1 MSFYTSLTGL
11 NAATTELSVT
21 SNNIANAGTSGF
33 KRSEADFGDIF
44 ATSPLQK
51 ASAVVGRGVSLKEVS
66 QEFSQGNIEF
76 SANSLDIAITGD
88 GFFPL
93 ESSDGTKIFTRN
105 GGFSLNEQNQMVN
118 AAGQAL
124 QALPVDS
131 TNKADFGEPLRAL
144 TIPRVTVSEFRAT
157 TEVELGLNLPSEVEP
172 ITATFNPAK
181 PETYHKTTSLTVFG
195 ASGSSHLATIFYVKT
210 ADATADVPFNK
221 YQTHV
226 YIDDTF
232 IEPNLIQ
239 ASDAG
244 GDLFYVNKYGDVKTQ
259 TELAELQR
267 TEENSEQFLITK
279 GTLYKKYAFD
289 NLSTPI
295 NSTPATLDFN
305 IPSTSAFLDDLN
317 LTNNSSGVDF
327 SGFSRQDL
335 SDLFSISVDGSTSV
349 SIGLEHLAGSDT
361 PLSGTGIAFELTNIM
376 NQRFGD
382 GKKFDFSSD
391 TNQDLVITRP
401 LTSGGFESL
410 RLNIND
416 IMQDNPTLLESDG
429 QIQRE
434 PLAYL
439 LSNYLD
445 TVVNPTADVVNGNT
459 NVDTANN
466 TITIAGHSLSF
477 GDEITY
483 TNNYTTHADVSSAAW
498 SSGNTEGI
506 DSTNNRIYHSGHGL
520 SDGDRIYYDANGG
533 TAISGL
539 TDGEYYFVVGS
550 TSDYISLAATS
561 GGSALDIASDT
572 TGATNHRYVEAPAN
586 ESITGIHP
594 NNEYYVQSV
603 NGDQITLTATH
614 GGAAIDLTASSASST
629 HNFQLE
635 LPDFSDIEISYDM
648 ANQAFRFT
656 QTDESKVNQLYISSG
671 DQSNIN
677 NSVLGVGEADFANN
691 TFGTLLSPLDQ
702 DDSVTLLSNVLPNGS
717 VLRQANDQRAGIS
730 VSYAAGQF
738 SFKSGTTGDG
748 SSLKIETPSTN
759 GIDLLGMTDD
769 SSSFE
774 VKPQVSLVNNLPAV
788 RGTASSPAVVNGSP
802 MGVDPS
808 RSFEVTQDNKTLTV
822 IVDGISAQ
830 IELTQG
836 SYSIGTFTQH
846 LEDKINLMAD
856 SLGRTVSGVEVGFNE
871 SAESLTFTGSTT
883 KDTSF
888 IQVAGHSDWG
898 LENVE
903 AGFGQTSTYIALEAD
918 MQGNSMVYVS
928 QGVDGNWNET
938 LDKGDF
944 DENNVPFWSPIFLD
958 KGELTFD
965 TSGTLVSPVGVASL
979 KSATVTGETI
989 GINYANSTQFNSP
1002 FAVLNSSQNGAPEG
1016 DLVGLTI
1023 NDDGLVVASYSN
1035 GSQSSLGK
1043 IILAN
1048 FATPK
1053 GLRQVGDSS
1062 FLETSESG
1070 AANVGEPGSA
1080 GFGTIRAG
1088 AMERSNVDL
1097 TAELVDLITAQ
1108 RNFQANAKAIETSS
1122 SLTQTIINIRG

>member
-305 IPSTSAFLDDLN
+305 IPSTSSFLDDLN

-327 SGFSRQDL
+327 SNFTREDL
-335 SDLFSISVDGSTSV
+335 SDLYSISVDGSTSV
-349 SIGLEHLAGSDT
+349 SIGLEHLAGSET

-416 IMQDNPTLLESDG
+416 IMQDNASLLESDG
-429 QIQRE
+429 QIQPE

-445 TVVNPTADVVNGNT
+445 TVTNPVADVVNGNT

-466 TITIAGHSLSF
+466 TITIAGHNLSI

-483 TNNYTTHADVSSAAW
+483 TNNYSVHADVSSAEYT
-498 SSGNTEGI
+498 GGTEGI
-506 DSTNNRIYHSGHGL
+506 DSTNNRIYHSAHGL

-550 TSDYISLAATS
+550 NSDYISLAATS
-561 GGSALDIASDT
+561 GGTALDIVSDT
-572 TGATNHRYVEAPAN
+572 TGATNHRYVLAPAN
-586 ESITGIHP
+586 ESIMGIHP
-594 NNEYYVQSV
+594 NNEYYVESV
-603 NGDQITLTATH
+603 DGDQITLTATH
-614 GGAAIDLTASSASST
+614 GGAAIDLTASTASST

-656 QTDESKVNQLYISSG
+656 QTEESKVNQLYISTG
-671 DQSNIN
+671 DQSGIN
-677 NSVLGVGEADFANN
+677 NSVLGVGEADFANDS
-691 TFGTLLSPLDQ
+691 FGTLLSPLDQ

-759 GIDLLGMTDD
+759 GISLLGMTED
-769 SSSFE
+769 SPSFE

-788 RGTASSPAVVNGSP
+788 RGKASSPAIVNGSP

-883 KDTSF
+883 NDTSF

-928 QGVDGNWNET
+928 QDVDGNWNET

-944 DENNVPFWSPIFLD
+944 DENNVPFWTPIFLD

-1053 GLRQVGDSS
+1053 GLRQIGDSS